1 MEMDLIGVYCF
12 WGIVWGAKS
21 VETGAHL
28 VSDNI
33 LVSYNIIAHKHYE
46 RNKIFILLRS
56 LFI

>member
-33 LVSYNIIAHKHYE
+33 IAHKHCE

-56 LFI
+56 LARIKVH